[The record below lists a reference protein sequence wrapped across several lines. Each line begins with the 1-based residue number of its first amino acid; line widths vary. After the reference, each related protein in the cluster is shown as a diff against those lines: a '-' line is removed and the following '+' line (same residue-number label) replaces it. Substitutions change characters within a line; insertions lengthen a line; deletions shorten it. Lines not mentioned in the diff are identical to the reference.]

1 MSSKRWEEGVGMNE
15 PKEEKLTPTESDLM
29 KQVLRNALAELNS
42 FKRKYARY
50 KEFAKV
56 ISAIDECTINLTA
69 TDELERMLQH
79 DQ

>member
-1 MSSKRWEEGVGMNE
+1 
-15 PKEEKLTPTESDLM
+15 M
-29 KQVLRNALAELNS
+29 KQVLSNALAELNS